1 MKMKTEIVPSPKPLT
16 YMTLCIIVSNFF
28 YFGGFVRE
36 PIDPVQT
43 PISLD
48 NVLHVRP
55 TSYESYSPT
64 ATAKAY
70 MYSPT
75 LDY

>member
-1 MKMKTEIVPSPKPLT
+1 MFVVDEMKMKTEIVPSPKPLT

-48 NVLHVRP
+48 NVLDLRP
-55 TSYESYSPT
+55 TSPT
-64 ATAKAY
+64 V
-70 MYSPT
+70 
-75 LDY
+75 LQL